1 MPGAERL
8 VGLMSGTSL
17 DGVDAVLVEFQGDVQ
32 ECLGTRYL
40 PYPDDL
46 KAALLALHA
55 PGQDE
60 IDRSAGLANRL
71 ADLYAEAVRQL
82 LAAAG
87 TAPAAVRAVACHGQ
101 TVRHVP
107 ERGYT
112 IQLNNPARLAE
123 ATGIAVV
130 ADFRSRDIAA
140 GGQGAPL
147 VPAFHA
153 ARFASADRHRIV
165 LNIGGIANLT
175 DLAPG
180 KPVRGF
186 DTGPG
191 NMLMDAWIRVRRG
204 EAFDRDGSWAAAGRV
219 REDLLPRLLAHPY
232 FAAPP
237 PKSCGRDQF
246 NLDWLQGLL
255 IGDEEPV
262 DVQATLAVLTA
273 ASIADAIDRWCSRPD
288 ELLVCGGGAHNATI
302 MAGLAARLPGA
313 MVDKTDAAGVPA
325 DWVEALAF
333 AWLGKQTLDGRPGN
347 LPEVTGACGLRVLGA
362 VYPA

>member
-17 DGVDAVLVEFQGDVQ
+17 DGVDAVLVEFRGDAQ
-32 ECLGTRYL
+32 ECIGTHYL

-55 PGQDE
+55 RGNDE
-60 IDRSAGLANRL
+60 IDRAAGLANRL
-71 ADLYAEAVRQL
+71 ADLYADAVAGL
-82 LAAAG
+82 LAATG
-87 TAPAAVRAVACHGQ
+87 TMPAAVRAVACHGQ

-112 IQLNNPARLAE
+112 VQLNSPARLVE

-153 ARFASADRHRIV
+153 ARFGCADRHRVV

-180 KPVRGF
+180 QPVRGF

-191 NMLMDAWIRVRRG
+191 NLLMDAWIRHRRG
-204 EAFDRDGSWAAAGRV
+204 EAFDRDGKWAAEGCV
-219 REDLLPRLLAHPY
+219 RDDLLARLLAHPY
-232 FAAPP
+232 FAGSP
-237 PKSCGRDQF
+237 PKSCGREQF
-246 NLDWLQGLL
+246 HLAWLDGLL
-255 IGDEEPV
+255 AGDEQPA
-262 DVQATLAVLTA
+262 DVQATLAALTV
-273 ASIADAIDRWCSRPD
+273 ASIADAIHRWCGPPD

-302 MAGLAARLPGA
+302 MAGLAARLPGTA
-313 MVDKTDAAGVPA
+313 VDKTDAAGVPA
-325 DWVEALAF
+325 DWVEAIAF
-333 AWLGKQTLDGRPGN
+333 AWLGKRTLDGLPGN
-347 LPEVTGACGLRVLGA
+347 LPEVTGARGSRVLGV